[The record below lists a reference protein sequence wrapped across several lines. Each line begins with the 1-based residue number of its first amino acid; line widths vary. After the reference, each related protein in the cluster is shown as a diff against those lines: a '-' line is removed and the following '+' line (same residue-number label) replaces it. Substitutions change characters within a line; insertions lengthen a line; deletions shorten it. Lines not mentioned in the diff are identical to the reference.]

1 MIFHTGNGICVDY
14 EKCQCN
20 DNWIGLS
27 CETPTCY
34 DVNNCSLNGLCV
46 SPNKCECFEQFDG
59 ENCTEE
65 VAVNLNTPIFLNGSY
80 FALVS
85 ENRAKG
91 FFILTV
97 SANDSDQGRSGQIS
111 YSIEEASI
119 ANFFMISQD
128 SGEITIA
135 ADGVLDY
142 ESIPQKQFRFTVA
155 ATDNGIPTRSSEAT
169 VTIAVKDEN
178 DNCPVFKTMPGNY
191 KIPVEI
197 LANDDDHG
205 DNGQIQYSIT
215 EESDPNQKFYIT
227 SNGTLLANSVLQPGA
242 YLLTIVA
249 EDGGD
254 IPCARELSVTVV
266 VDEIVLP
273 IPTSISTRASSAM
286 SSTIAPEPSSS
297 LQSSTIALEAS
308 SSLQSSTIALEP
320 SSSLQSSTIALKP
333 SSSLQS
339 STIALEPSSSLQ
351 SSTIGLEPS
360 SSLQSS
366 TIALEPSSSLQSST
380 IALEP
385 SSSLQS
391 SNIALEPSSSL
402 QSSSIAL
409 EPSSSLQSSTI
420 ALEPSSSLQSS
431 NIALEPSSSLQSS
444 SIALEPSSSLQSSTI
459 ALEPSS
465 SLQSSSIALEP
476 SSSLQSSSIALEP
489 YSSLQSSTIALEPSS
504 SLQSSTIALEPSSS
518 LQSSTIALEPSS
530 SLQSSTIALEPS
542 SSLQSSIIALEPS
555 SSLQS
560 STIALEPSSSLQS
573 STIALKLS
581 SSLQSS
587 TITPEPSSSL
597 QSSTIAPELS
607 SSPQTI
613 ALSYTSLLHQSDT
626 IDMGTTNTAL
636 LQPTETGSMGSP
648 ISSTQAITI
657 NHIVPLRMRLL
668 NIGFVESYRNKTSID
683 YKTLREMV
691 ESTLIKVFEKMEGF
705 LRISDVDFE
714 EGSVIANIKTDFSSE
729 GTQVSTSTLA
739 MAVVDASDE
748 NGKLGELH
756 SDTVFLH
763 QQITPTT
770 PPTTESSD
778 DDDDA
783 MIGLAVGI
791 GSAALICLILAL
803 CLVSINNYLKLIRNI
818 GGEIQF
824 VLRESASK
832 TQAITR
838 RLSILLISGGN

>member
-20 DNWIGLS
+20 DNWLGLS

-85 ENRAKG
+85 ENQAKG
-91 FFILTV
+91 FVILTV

-119 ANFFMISQD
+119 ASFFMISQD
-128 SGEITIA
+128 SGEITVA

-142 ESIPQKQFRFTVA
+142 ESIPQKQFTFTVA

-178 DNCPVFKTMPGNY
+178 DNCPVFKTLPGNY

-205 DNGQIQYSIT
+205 DNGQIHYSIT
-215 EESDPNQKFYIT
+215 EESDPDQKFYIT

-254 IPCARELSVTVV
+254 IPCARQLSLTVV

-273 IPTSISTRASSAM
+273 TLTSISTGASSAM
-286 SSTIAPEPSSS
+286 SSTI
-297 LQSSTIALEAS
+297 T
-308 SSLQSSTIALEP
+308 
-320 SSSLQSSTIALKP
+320 
-333 SSSLQS
+333 
-339 STIALEPSSSLQ
+339 
-351 SSTIGLEPS
+351 LEPS

-380 IALEP
+380 IVL
-385 SSSLQS
+385 
-391 SNIALEPSSSL
+391 
-402 QSSSIAL
+402 
-409 EPSSSLQSSTI
+409 
-420 ALEPSSSLQSS
+420 
-431 NIALEPSSSLQSS
+431 
-444 SIALEPSSSLQSSTI
+444 
-459 ALEPSS
+459 
-465 SLQSSSIALEP
+465 
-476 SSSLQSSSIALEP
+476 
-489 YSSLQSSTIALEPSS
+489 
-504 SLQSSTIALEPSSS
+504 
-518 LQSSTIALEPSS
+518 
-530 SLQSSTIALEPS
+530 
-542 SSLQSSIIALEPS
+542 
-555 SSLQS
+555 
-560 STIALEPSSSLQS
+560 
-573 STIALKLS
+573 
-581 SSLQSS
+581 
-587 TITPEPSSSL
+587 EPSSSL

-607 SSPQTI
+607 SSLQTI
-613 ALSYTSLLHQSDT
+613 ALSHTSLLHQSDT

-636 LQPTETGSMGSP
+636 VQPTETGSTDSP
-648 ISSTQAITI
+648 ISSTRAITI

-668 NIGFVESYRNKTSID
+668 NIGFVENYRNKNSMD
-683 YKTLREMV
+683 YKNLSGMV
-691 ESTLIKVFEKMEGF
+691 NSTLDKVFKKVKGF

-729 GTQVSTSTLA
+729 NTQVSTSTLA
-739 MAVVDASDE
+739 RAVVNASDE
-748 NGKLGELH
+748 NGNLGELH
-756 SDTVFLH
+756 FDTVFLH

-770 PPTTESSD
+770 PPTTEGPD

-783 MIGLAVGI
+783 IIGLGVGI
-791 GSAALICLILAL
+791 ASAALICLILAL
-803 CLVSINNYLKLIRNI
+803 CLVSIDNYLKIN
-818 GGEIQF
+818 
-824 VLRESASK
+824 K
-832 TQAITR
+832 KY
-838 RLSILLISGGN
+838 

>member
-1 MIFHTGNGICVDY
+1 MDY

-34 DVNNCSLNGLCV
+34 AVNNCSLNGLCV

-65 VAVNLNTPIFLNGSY
+65 VAVNMNTPIFLNGSY

-85 ENRAKG
+85 ESQAKG
-91 FFILTV
+91 FVILTV
-97 SANDSDQGRSGQIS
+97 SANDSDQGRSGEIS

-128 SGEITIA
+128 SGEIKVA

-142 ESIPQKQFRFTVA
+142 ESISQKHFTFTVV

-178 DNCPVFKTMPGNY
+178 DNCPVFKTLPGNY

-197 LANDDDHG
+197 LAKDDDHG

-215 EESDPNQKFYIT
+215 EESDPDKNFYIT

-249 EDGGD
+249 KDGGD
-254 IPCARELSVTVV
+254 IPCARELSLTVV

-273 IPTSISTRASSAM
+273 TSTSISSRASSAM
-286 SSTIAPEPSSS
+286 
-297 LQSSTIALEAS
+297 
-308 SSLQSSTIALEP
+308 
-320 SSSLQSSTIALKP
+320 
-333 SSSLQS
+333 
-339 STIALEPSSSLQ
+339 
-351 SSTIGLEPS
+351 
-360 SSLQSS
+360 SS

-385 SSSLQS
+385 SSSFQS
-391 SNIALEPSSSL
+391 STIALEPSSLL
-402 QSSSIAL
+402 QSSTIAP

-420 ALEPSSSLQSS
+420 ALEPSSSR
-431 NIALEPSSSLQSS
+431 
-444 SIALEPSSSLQSSTI
+444 QSSTI
-459 ALEPSS
+459 APEPS
-465 SLQSSSIALEP
+465 
-476 SSSLQSSSIALEP
+476 
-489 YSSLQSSTIALEPSS
+489 SSLQSSTIALEPSS

-542 SSLQSSIIALEPS
+542 SSLQSS
-555 SSLQS
+555 
-560 STIALEPSSSLQS
+560 
-573 STIALKLS
+573 
-581 SSLQSS
+581 
-587 TITPEPSSSL
+587 
-597 QSSTIAPELS
+597 TIAPELS
-607 SSPQTI
+607 SSLQTI
-613 ALSYTSLLHQSDT
+613 ALSHTSLLHQSDT
-626 IDMGTTNTAL
+626 IDMRTTNTAL
-636 LQPTETGSMGSP
+636 LQPTETGSTGSP
-648 ISSTQAITI
+648 ISSTRAITI

-668 NIGFVESYRNKTSID
+668 NIGFVENYRNKNSID
-683 YKTLREMV
+683 YNNLRGMV
-691 ESTLIKVFEKMEGF
+691 ESTLVKVFEKVKGF

-729 GTQVSTSTLA
+729 NTQVSTSTLA
-739 MAVVDASDE
+739 RAVVNAGDE
-748 NGKLGELH
+748 NGNLGELH

-763 QQITPTT
+763 QQVTPTT

-783 MIGLAVGI
+783 MIGLAVAI

-803 CLVSINNYLKLIRNI
+803 CLVSNNNYLKLISNI
-818 GGEIQF
+818 GGEN
-824 VLRESASK
+824 
-832 TQAITR
+832 AICPAR
-838 RLSILLISGGN
+838 KCF